1 MVVVVGEVVVVV
13 GEVVVVVGA
22 SVVVVV
28 EVVVVELAE
37 THLLALVVVVG
48 EVVVV
53 VEVVVVGE
61 VVVVVGASV
70 VVVVGEVVVEV
81 ELRADESKGAFKT
94 SLMSGAQFAAVEV
107 VFEVSPRRTVVGGPS
122 ATPVNP
128 VVVVDTC
135 ETDELWSCAPRD
147 FDALGMVVG
156 GEDGK
161 LTPRFDTAAEKTF

>member
-28 EVVVVELAE
+28 EVVVVELTG

-61 VVVVVGASV
+61 VVVVVGEV

-81 ELRADESKGAFKT
+81 ELRADVSKGAFKT

-107 VFEVSPRRTVVGGPS
+107 VFEVSPRKTVAGGPS
-122 ATPVNP
+122 TTPVNP

-135 ETDELWSCAPRD
+135 ETDELWSCDPRD
-147 FDALGMVVG
+147 FNALGIVVG

>member
-28 EVVVVELAE
+28 EVVVVELTG

-53 VEVVVVGE
+53 VEVVVVE
-61 VVVVVGASV
+61 VVVVGEV

-81 ELRADESKGAFKT
+81 ELRADVSKGAFKT

-107 VFEVSPRRTVVGGPS
+107 VFEVSPRKTVAGGPS
-122 ATPVNP
+122 TTPVNP

-135 ETDELWSCAPRD
+135 ETDELWSCDPRD
-147 FDALGMVVG
+147 FNALGIVVG